1 VMGKEPVFSH
11 GNPVGYVTSAAYGYS
26 VGRTIAYAFMPV
38 ALARPGEPIEIE
50 YFGERL
56 SAHVVT
62 EPCFDPE
69 GSRVRA

>member
-1 VMGKEPVFSH
+1 V
-11 GNPVGYVTSAAYGYS
+11 
-26 VGRTIAYAFMPV
+26 FMPV

-50 YFGERL
+50 YFGDRL

-62 EPCFDPE
+62 EPCFDPQ

>member
-1 VMGKEPVFSH
+1 MGKEPVFSH

-26 VGRTIAYAFMPV
+26 VGRTIAYVFMPV

-50 YFGERL
+50 YFGDRL

-62 EPCFDPE
+62 EPCFDPQ